1 MKVNLTAIVKSKP
14 EHTEEVKTYL
24 LNMVVN
30 SKKEEACIQY
40 DLHQNNEEPNIFV
53 FHEIWKDEKSLE
65 EHNNKPYIQDFVKVT
80 ATLLEE
86 NVIIYKTQKIG

>member
-14 EHTEEVKTYL
+14 EHIEEVKTYL

-53 FHEIWKDEKSLE
+53 FHEIWKDEQSLE
-65 EHNNKPYIQDFVKVT
+65 EHNNKTYIQDFVKAAT
-80 ATLLEE
+80 TLLEE

>member
-1 MKVNLTAIVKSKP
+1 MKVNVTAIVKSKP
-14 EHTEEVKTYL
+14 EHIEEVKTYL
-24 LNMVVN
+24 LNMVAN

-65 EHNNKPYIQDFVKVT
+65 EHNNKPYIQDFGKAAT
-80 ATLLEE
+80 TLLEE

>member
-1 MKVNLTAIVKSKP
+1 MAIHLTAIIKSRP

-24 LNMVVN
+24 LNMALH
-30 SKKEEACIQY
+30 SKKEEACLQY

-53 FHEIWKDEKSLE
+53 FHEIWKDAKGLE
-65 EHNNKPYIQDFVKVT
+65 EHNAKPYIQDFVK
-80 ATLLEE
+80 ASEALLEE

>member
-14 EHTEEVKTYL
+14 DHTEEVKIYL

-30 SKKEEACIQY
+30 SKKEEACLQY
-40 DLHQNNEEPNIFV
+40 ELHQNSEEPNIFV

-65 EHNNKPYIQDFVKVT
+65 EHNNKSYIQDFVK
-80 ATLLEE
+80 ASETLLEE

>member
-30 SKKEEACIQY
+30 SKKEEACLQY

-65 EHNNKPYIQDFVKVT
+65 EHNSKPYIQDFVKAAT
-80 ATLLEE
+80 TLLEE